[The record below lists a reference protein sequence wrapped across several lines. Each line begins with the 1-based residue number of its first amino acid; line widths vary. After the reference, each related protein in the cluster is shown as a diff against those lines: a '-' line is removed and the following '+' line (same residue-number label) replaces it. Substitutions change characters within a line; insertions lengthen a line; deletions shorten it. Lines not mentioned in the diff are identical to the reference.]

1 MSLQEETGHSW
12 FIRFHCGEASRLG
25 AVFKY
30 PLLGCWADVATNGHR
45 LPLICPSETLSP
57 FDTLPHTPH
66 TPPTHSI
73 PLLQPRHLGPLG
85 APVNT
90 IALYLSCLLSESAFR
105 VHPCYSTE

>member
-30 PLLGCWADVATNGHR
+30 PLLWWWAVVPTNGHR

-57 FDTLPHTPH
+57 FNTLPPHTSHPTPH
-66 TPPTHSI
+66 PHTVSHSSNLDI
-73 PLLQPRHLGPLG
+73 WVLWGLL
-85 APVNT
+85 
-90 IALYLSCLLSESAFR
+90 
-105 VHPCYSTE
+105 